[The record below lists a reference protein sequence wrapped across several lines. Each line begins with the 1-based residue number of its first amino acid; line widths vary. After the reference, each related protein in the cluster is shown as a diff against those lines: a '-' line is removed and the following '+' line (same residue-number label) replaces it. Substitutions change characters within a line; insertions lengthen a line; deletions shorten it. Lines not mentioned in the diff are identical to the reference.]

1 MSAPNFE
8 HYVNDKTKGSEFE
21 YVLKKAKMKDPE
33 AMGLLRNKNFQQR
46 MFTHVSKRSRSPE
59 QTIKALLMKVGAA
72 VSIILFERLLNQL
85 LKPTP
90 VKGR

>member
-8 HYVNDKTKGSEFE
+8 NYVNDKTKGSEFE

-33 AMGLLRNKNFQQR
+33 ALSLLKNKNFQHR
-46 MFTHVSKRSRSPE
+46 MFTHVSKRSRSTE
-59 QTIKALLMKVGAA
+59 QTIAAILMKVGTAI
-72 VSIILFERLLNQL
+72 SIILIERLLNHL

>member
-8 HYVNDKTKGSEFE
+8 NYVNDKTKGSEFE

-33 AMGLLRNKNFQQR
+33 AMSLLRNKNFQHR

-59 QTIKALLMKVGAA
+59 QTISALLMKVGAA
-72 VSIILFERLLNQL
+72 VSIILFERLLNHL
-85 LKPTP
+85 LKPAS